1 MRIGIGKIGR
11 LGFLIESYNSFL
23 SINLKELEE
32 ESFDYGNSKSNFND
46 FVDYGHTILPNKE
59 EYYNFTLKNS
69 ITQEILYKE
78 KLSENNKIIISPI
91 PKINLFELIIEKD
104 NYINKLILTRNQIY
118 KKNLKFYID
127 YQ

>member
-1 MRIGIGKIGR
+1 MRIGIGKIGK
-11 LGFLIESYNSFL
+11 LGFLIESYDSFL

-32 ESFDYGNSKSNFND
+32 ENFDYGNSKSNFSD
-46 FVDYGHTILPNKE
+46 FIDYGHTILPNKE

-91 PKINLFELIIEKD
+91 PKINLFELIIEKN
-104 NYINKLILTRNQIY
+104 NYINKLILT
-118 KKNLKFYID
+118 KKSDL
-127 YQ
+127 

>member
-1 MRIGIGKIGR
+1 MRIGISKIGK
-11 LGFLIESYNSFL
+11 LGFLIESYDSFL

-32 ESFDYGNSKSNFND
+32 ENFDYGNSKSNFSD

-59 EYYNFTLKNS
+59 EYYNFTLKNN

-78 KLSENNKIIISPI
+78 KFSENNKIIISPI
-91 PKINLFELIIEKD
+91 PKINLFELIIEKN
-104 NYINKLILTRNQIY
+104 NYINKLILTKNQIY

>member
-78 KLSENNKIIISPI
+78 KLSENNKIIISLI